1 MNETVKLRKLAES
14 DTANIVRWRNSPSVK
29 CNLYSQEDIT
39 EEQHLNYFHN
49 IVETGKCAQYII
61 VVEDENGS
69 RDIGT
74 TFIKNIDRHSN
85 KGEFGIFIGE
95 ESARGKGYAK
105 YAISEILRIAFD
117 ELNLHRVYLSVM
129 ADNLLAIKSY
139 KKVGFVIEGSFSDD
153 YLRNDE
159 YIDVIVMAIIKEN
172 ERGYV

>member
-1 MNETVKLRKLAES
+1 MKEIVKLRKLAES

-49 IVETGKCAQYII
+49 VVETGKCAQYII
-61 VVEDENGS
+61 VVKDENGT

-95 ESARGKGYAK
+95 ECARGKGYAK
-105 YAISEILRIAFD
+105 YAISEIVRIAF
-117 ELNLHRVYLSVM
+117 EEIKLHRVYLSVM
-129 ADNLLAIKSY
+129 ADNIPAIKAY
-139 KKVGFVIEGSFSDD
+139 EKAGFSIEGTMVED
-153 YLRNDE
+153 YLRDDK
-159 YIDVIVMAIIKEN
+159 YINIVIMGAIHNK
-172 ERGYV
+172 

>member
-1 MNETVKLRKLAES
+1 MKEIVKLRKLAES

-49 IVETGKCAQYII
+49 VVETGKCAQYII
-61 VVEDENGS
+61 VVEDEHGS

-105 YAISEILRIAFD
+105 YAISDIIKITLSDLKRHRIYLTVLEDNNTAIMAYEKAGFMYEGKLR
-117 ELNLHRVYLSVM
+117 
-129 ADNLLAIKSY
+129 
-139 KKVGFVIEGSFSDD
+139 DD
-153 YLRNDE
+153 YYRNGS
-159 YIDVIVMAIIKEN
+159 YFSVITMGIINKQN
-172 ERGYV
+172 G

>member
-1 MNETVKLRKLAES
+1 MKETVKLRKLAES

-39 EEQHLNYFHN
+39 EEQHLHYFHN
-49 IVETGKCAQYII
+49 IVENGKCAQYII

-69 RDIGT
+69 RDIGK

-105 YAISEILRIAFD
+105 YAIAEILKIAF
-117 ELNLHRVYLSVM
+117 EKMNLHRVYLSVM
-129 ADNLLAIKSY
+129 ADNLPAIKAY
-139 KKVGFVIEGSFSDD
+139 EKAGFSIEGTMVED
-153 YLRNDE
+153 YLRDGR
-159 YIDVIVMAIIKEN
+159 YINIVFMAAIQKK
-172 ERGYV
+172 